1 MIRKDS
7 VYLFLTGIF
16 FSLLVI
22 SAIILNSSFINFS
35 NSSIEANLA
44 FIIPTGVLLYSIT
57 YLIIDIIA
65 EFFGKSKTI
74 NAVLVGF
81 IISILV
87 FFGLA
92 IENNLTNSD
101 SNLINQL
108 YTNNCEIIFAFAIS
122 FLICQILNV
131 NLYHL
136 LMKKTR
142 GRHIWLRNN
151 VSTIVSQ
158 IADTIIF
165 VFLLYVFG
173 NLNNDFNS
181 SEAVISLIINT
192 SIVKI
197 LIAIIDTPIL
207 YAAIYILKKKM
218 KKFEPNRF
226 NSKRNHRNKKRPYNN
241 SRKSFNRN
249 NESIQIVD

>member
-1 MIRKDS
+1 
-7 VYLFLTGIF
+7 
-16 FSLLVI
+16 
-22 SAIILNSSFINFS
+22 
-35 NSSIEANLA
+35 
-44 FIIPTGVLLYSIT
+44 
-57 YLIIDIIA
+57 
-65 EFFGKSKTI
+65 
-74 NAVLVGF
+74 
-81 IISILV
+81 
-87 FFGLA
+87 
-92 IENNLTNSD
+92 
-101 SNLINQL
+101 
-108 YTNNCEIIFAFAIS
+108 
-122 FLICQILNV
+122 
-131 NLYHL
+131 
-136 LMKKTR
+136 MKKTR

-249 NESIQIVD
+249 NESIQIID